1 MAAAV
6 KILAVAINKAG
17 EKSEPFPLYNTGDV
31 TIPKKFTLRVMSLGA
46 NKDTGIDQ
54 VKVSNFKLKL
64 VGTHGSD
71 YIDEKLTGFRLKVED
86 DVFVRC
92 ELYSEYIASDK
103 DLKEAEEF

>member
-1 MAAAV
+1 MAAV
-6 KILAVAINKAG
+6 KILAVAVNKSG
-17 EKSEPFPLYNTGDV
+17 TKSEPFPLYNTGDV
-31 TIPKKFTLRVMSLGA
+31 TIPKKFTLKIMNVGE
-46 NKDTGIDQ
+46 NKETGIEQ

-71 YIDEKLTGFRLKVED
+71 YLDEKLTGFRLKIED

-103 DLKEAEEF
+103 DLKSAEEF